1 MLENIFAGLR
11 AYAGSWEV
19 AGIRPLNDT
28 EKSLVKKVEIVSSD
42 YGNSACFFMANGTKT
57 FIPMDQNYTAKG
69 VGELLDVDKIKIVK
83 LTREGDSPINRVR
96 ED

>member
-19 AGIRPLNDT
+19 ASVRSLNEL
-28 EKSLVKKVEIVSSD
+28 EKGLIKRAEIVRSD

-69 VGELLDVDKIKIVK
+69 VGESLDLDKIEILK
-83 LTREGDSPINRVR
+83 LVREGDSPINRVR
-96 ED
+96 EK